1 MGGENHPFTISFTS
15 FIRQVVEAYEEVF
28 RKLRVLAGGFREGIH
43 ENEEVSLDVYP
54 IGGTGGFEVSA

>member
-1 MGGENHPFTISFTS
+1 
-15 FIRQVVEAYEEVF
+15 VVEAYEEVF